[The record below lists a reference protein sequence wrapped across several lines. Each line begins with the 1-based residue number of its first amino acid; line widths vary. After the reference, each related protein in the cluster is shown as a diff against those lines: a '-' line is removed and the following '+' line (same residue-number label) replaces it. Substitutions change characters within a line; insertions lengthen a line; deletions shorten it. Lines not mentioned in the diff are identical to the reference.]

1 MKLHTFV
8 LLAAAMAAPSVFAQ
22 APPAPSPEVQAA
34 RDAVTKSCAN
44 EAACTG
50 KTGREMFQCLRA
62 NTDKL
67 SAGCKDALS
76 KLPRAR
82 RAGPARPVSRSSGS
96 EHRHPSWVPVSRL
109 AIRLAQPIRI
119 TSWR

>member
-1 MKLHTFV
+1 MKLHVLV

-34 RDAVTKSCAN
+34 RDAVAKACAN
-44 EAACTG
+44 EAPCTG

-67 SAGCKDALS
+67 SAGCKDAMS
-76 KLPRAR
+76 KLPPPPPR
-82 RAGPARPVSRSSGS
+82 PA
-96 EHRHPSWVPVSRL
+96 
-109 AIRLAQPIRI
+109 Q
-119 TSWR
+119 

>member
-1 MKLHTFV
+1 MKLHTLV

-34 RDAVTKSCAN
+34 RDAVLKACATDSSTT
-44 EAACTG
+44 CSG

-76 KLPRAR
+76 KLPPPRA
-82 RAGPARPVSRSSGS
+82 PAP
-96 EHRHPSWVPVSRL
+96 P
-109 AIRLAQPIRI
+109 AQ
-119 TSWR
+119 

>member
-1 MKLHTFV
+1 MKLHTLV
-8 LLAAAMAAPSVFAQ
+8 LLAAAMAAPSLYAQ

-34 RDAVTKSCAN
+34 RDAVAKNCAN

-67 SAGCKDALS
+67 SASCKDALS
-76 KLPRAR
+76 KLPPPRA
-82 RAGPARPVSRSSGS
+82 PAP
-96 EHRHPSWVPVSRL
+96 P
-109 AIRLAQPIRI
+109 AQ
-119 TSWR
+119 

>member
-1 MKLHTFV
+1 MKLHTLV

-22 APPAPSPEVQAA
+22 APAPSPEAQAA

-67 SAGCKDALS
+67 SAPCKDALA
-76 KLPRAR
+76 KL
-82 RAGPARPVSRSSGS
+82 PARP
-96 EHRHPSWVPVSRL
+96 PAAAP
-109 AIRLAQPIRI
+109 AQ
-119 TSWR
+119 